1 MVPWVGRQSVIM
13 SFPGGSVGG
22 PAVCDCVTF
31 SWCRELVDSL
41 LLCRFL
47 VVPWVGLQSVI
58 VSLSRGAVGWSTVC
72 YCVVSWW
79 FRGWACSL

>member
-1 MVPWVGRQSVIM
+1 MPWVGRQSVIV

-31 SWCRELVDSL
+31 SWCRGLDDCL
-41 LLCRFL
+41 LLGRFL

-58 VSLSRGAVGWSTVC
+58 VSLSRGAVDGYAVC
-72 YCVVSWW
+72 DCASSRGAVS
-79 FRGWACSL
+79 GCSVC